1 MTSPTAA
8 VLDGLGVAVPDR
20 VVTNDEL
27 AARLDTSDEW
37 IRTRTGIAQRR
48 VADPAVATS
57 DLAVAAAQAVLKDAP
72 DDAPTAIIVATTT
85 PDHPMPGVAPLVAA
99 RLGWES
105 VPAFDVQAACSGFV
119 YGLASAA
126 GLIAAGVSR
135 RVLLI
140 GADLMARI
148 TNQDDRSTAVLF
160 GDGAGA
166 VTIRAGRSD
175 ELGAIGPFDLGSDGS
190 GVDRLVVPAGGTRTP
205 GPEPDAADR
214 FLAMD
219 GRDVYRHAVRRM
231 TESCRALL
239 DTAGLTTDDVD
250 RFVGHQANLRILM
263 AVADRLGIP
272 TERRVSNVDRYGNT
286 SAASIPLALA
296 DAALRP
302 GERVLVTSFGSGFT
316 WGSTLLTWP
325 DLDPLGA

>member
-1 MTSPTAA
+1 MTPRTA

-20 VVTNDEL
+20 VVTNDDL
-27 AARLDTSDEW
+27 AARLDTTDEW
-37 IRTRTGIAQRR
+37 IRTRTGIAERR
-48 VADPAVATS
+48 IADPAVATS
-57 DLAVAAAQAVLKDAP
+57 DLAYEAAQATLKDA
-72 DDAPTAIIVATTT
+72 DDVPPAAVIVATTT

-99 RLGWES
+99 RLGWDS

-126 GLIAAGVSR
+126 GLIAAGVTD

-140 GADLMARI
+140 GADLMSRI
-148 TNQDDRSTAVLF
+148 TNQDDRATAVLF

-166 VTIRAGRSD
+166 VMLRAGSPD
-175 ELGAIGPFDLGSDGS
+175 EPGAVGPFDLGSDGAH
-190 GVDRLVVPAGGTRTP
+190 VDRLIVAAGGTRVPSHPT
-205 GPEPDAADR
+205 EPAR
-214 FLAMD
+214 YLSMD

-239 DTAGLTTDDVD
+239 DRAGLGVDDVD
-250 RFVGHQANLRILM
+250 RFVAHQANLRILM
-263 AVADRLGIP
+263 AVADRLGVAE
-272 TERRVSNVDRYGNT
+272 ERRVSNVDLYGNT

-302 GERVLVTSFGSGFT
+302 GERILLTAFGSGFT
-316 WGSTLLTWP
+316 WGSTLMTWP
-325 DLDPLGA
+325 DLGP